1 VILVFGI
8 GIMVESGSAAA
19 ASEDL
24 QNIAA

>member
-8 GIMVESGSAAA
+8 GTIVESGSAAA

-24 QNIAA
+24 HSISA